1 MIVFG
6 SKAKL
11 LDGERRYTVIKDG
24 KICYESGEEV
34 QFGERF
40 TALTPD
46 GQYLII
52 YFTEFCAGIQM
63 IQNEKGEM
71 QQLPQMARG
80 LLYKGQPINPEML
93 RDCKIYYVIDAEGM
107 MVEVKDNGEK
117 VSS

>member
-1 MIVFG
+1 MI
-6 SKAKL
+6 KN
-11 LDGERRYTVIKDG
+11 D

-40 TALTPD
+40 TAVAPD

-52 YFTEFCAGIQM
+52 HFTEFCAGIQM

-93 RDCKIYYVIDAEGM
+93 RDCKIYYVIDTEGTI
-107 MVEVKDNGEK
+107 VEVKDDGKE